1 MNGVKLY
8 TVDEVAQLLDINR
21 LTVLKYIR
29 EGKLQAQRIGRPLFV
44 SEESLRLFLIG
55 SLPAG
60 GEHAA

>member
-60 GEHAA
+60 GGHAA

>member
-8 TVDEVAQLLDINR
+8 TVDELAALLKINR

-60 GEHAA
+60 GGHAA